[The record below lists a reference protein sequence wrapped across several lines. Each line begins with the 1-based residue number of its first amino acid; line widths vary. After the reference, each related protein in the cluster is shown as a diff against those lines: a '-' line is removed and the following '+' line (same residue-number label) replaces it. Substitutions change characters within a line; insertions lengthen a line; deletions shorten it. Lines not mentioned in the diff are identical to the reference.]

1 LTDSFADAAGYSRAR
16 RESLVDWSGICAAPS
31 FAWVREPVLNPYTRL
46 AVAMCP
52 ARGVLR
58 AVGFE
63 ASETL
68 LPQPVTAMCEVAAA
82 GALRPAGMNA

>member
-1 LTDSFADAAGYSRAR
+1 LTDSFDDAGNYSRAR
-16 RESLVDWSGICAAPS
+16 RESLVGWTGTCAEAS

-58 AVGFE
+58 ALGYE
-63 ASETL
+63 ATDTS
-68 LPQPVTAMCEVAAA
+68 LPQPVTAMCEIAA
-82 GALRPAGMNA
+82 GDALLPA